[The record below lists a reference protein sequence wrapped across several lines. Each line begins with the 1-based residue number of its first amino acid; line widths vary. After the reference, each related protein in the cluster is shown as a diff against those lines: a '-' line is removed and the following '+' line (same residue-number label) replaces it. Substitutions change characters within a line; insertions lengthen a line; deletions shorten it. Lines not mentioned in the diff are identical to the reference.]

1 MHSCRYPV
9 HPLHTERRQLTRM
22 HQTVRHPRH
31 VLSELEKDI
40 NKTSSSGDPEG
51 DTVKEV
57 VAEEPPKKRRKRQ
70 FSTDQTLI
78 VTYFKLTAAS
88 KVPGLVD

>member
-1 MHSCRYPV
+1 MQISSTPTACRTMATNKDASDSETPKAS
-9 HPLHTERRQLTRM
+9 T
-22 HQTVRHPRH
+22 
-31 VLSELEKDI
+31 SELEKDI
-40 NKTSSSGDPEG
+40 NKTSSSGDPKG

-70 FSTDQTLI
+70 FSPDQTLI

-88 KVPGLVD
+88 KVPSLVD